1 MHIVIFLQAWKNWM
15 EGTATNLIDPT
26 LRDSQITEIM
36 RCIHTGLLCVQ
47 KQPVARPNMTSVV
60 AMINSDSI
68 TLPVPTQPAD
78 FTRSN
83 VVLDTP
89 LQQDIGSH
97 VTKYELSITELYPK

>member
-1 MHIVIFLQAWKNWM
+1 M

-26 LRDSQITEIM
+26 LRDSPITEIM
-36 RCIHTGLLCVQ
+36 RCIHTGPLCVQ
-47 KQPVARPNMTSVV
+47 KQPVARPNMISVV

-78 FTRSN
+78 FTQRQSV

-97 VTKYELSITELYPK
+97 VTKYELSITELYPR

>member
-1 MHIVIFLQAWKNWM
+1 MHIGILLQAWKNWM

-26 LRDSQITEIM
+26 LRDSPITEIM

-47 KQPVARPNMTSVV
+47 KQPVARPNMISVV

-68 TLPVPTQPAD
+68 TLPVHTRPSYFTQSD
-78 FTRSN
+78 S
-83 VVLDTP
+83 VLDKS